1 MAWFFSGGGVP
12 SDVYQFDG
20 ENAKHIRVLR
30 LRQGEEVTIVTPS
43 GGTSGF
49 CGFVRAKR

>member
-1 MAWFFSGGGVP
+1 MAWFFSGGEVP

-43 GGTSGF
+43 GEQ
-49 CGFVRAKR
+49 CEAVMENV